1 MDERDIGRDDNLDQ
15 KQNTDVVDVP
25 DGVYLIGSK

>member
-15 KQNTDVVDVP
+15 KQSTDVVDVP
-25 DGVYLIGSK
+25 DGVHFIGSK